1 MNLSKKSA
9 KENSLNVFSL
19 YHILK
24 GTECNKSQKS
34 SIKND
39 FFFFRCWLYFV
50 SKLRW
55 LQTGHNEPEYF

>member
-39 FFFFRCWLYFV
+39 FFFQVLAVLCQ
-50 SKLRW
+50 
-55 LQTGHNEPEYF
+55 QTAMVADWT